1 MMNSSQNPRYEYQ
14 VGGSLQRD
22 ALTYGRRQADEDLY
36 EGLRAGEFCYVLN
49 SRQMGKSSLRV
60 RTMSR
65 LQREGVA
72 CVAIQMTDIIE
83 LEMTPEQWYAGV
95 VNSIVV
101 DLGLSDRFDDAD
113 WWTQNERLSTVQRL
127 SKFIEVL
134 LDLVPQNIVIFVD
147 EIDRVLSLPFSLDG
161 FFAVIRECYNR
172 RADQPV
178 YERLAFVLI
187 GVATPGDLIQDL
199 RSTPFNIG
207 RAIALNGFQFSEAQP
222 LQAGLVDQTD
232 DSAAL
237 LRTILDWT
245 GGQPFLTQKICAL
258 IQSEGARIPL
268 GEEREWV
275 AAWVRSHLLTNWE
288 AQDEPEHLRT
298 IRDRL
303 LRDQRRAGRLLGLY
317 QQIVERGEI
326 DATSSADQLE
336 LRLTGLVVEDG
347 GKLRVYNRLYGAV
360 FDGAW
365 VARSL
370 TGLRPYREA
379 IAAWLAAGEQDESRL
394 LRGQALQD
402 AQAWATGKSLSQE
415 DDRFLAACRSL
426 EMREMAAALV
436 AEREANQILA
446 AAEQEARRKVQLGL
460 LGLGLASVL
469 AAAMSGWATTSLKTA
484 QEAQAQVAVAEQRF
498 KEKEEEQRRS
508 EVKVAQAAQEVK
520 QASQDLKVARK
531 RLQAANQQFAIAQA
545 AVKSAVG
552 EKETA
557 RAAAARARQDQVRAE
572 EGLRVAAVRAEVAKQ
587 STEIAKRGTELERKG
602 VALLR
607 LPAVRF
613 RGVDTLLSALDV
625 GQELKGLLQGTNGQS
640 DVLWL
645 KDYPAISPMLALRTS
660 VNSVMEENSFASE
673 RDRVELSPDGQRI
686 ITFFRFLDSN
696 NYKSRLYD
704 LSGREVVEFDG
715 KFKGFSPNG
724 QRLLTVST
732 TDNKIR
738 LYNLSGKELAQFD
751 GEFRD
756 FSSDGQH
763 LVTFSNT
770 DYKSRLYDSSGKE
783 LAQFDE
789 AFINF
794 SPDGQRLITFSSADN
809 KSRLCN
815 LSGKELVQFDGEFRD
830 FSSDGQHLVTFSN
843 TDYKSRLYD
852 SSGKEL
858 AQFDGVFINF
868 SPDGQRLVTFSS
880 ADNKS
885 RLYNLSGKE
894 LVQFDGVF
902 INFSPNGHRLITF
915 SRNDNKS
922 RLYDLTGK
930 ELAQFE
936 SGLRDFS
943 PDGQRFVTFSQSD
956 NKLYLYDMS
965 GKELAQFDG
974 EFSSFSPDGQ
984 RLIIGSYG
992 DSESHLYNSSG
1003 KELAQLGGQFS
1014 GFSPDG
1020 QRLATISSEGVH
1032 IYGLN
1037 VNLLVQFQ
1045 ASRAIFSPDGQRLV
1059 ISSYGD
1065 NKLRLYN
1072 LSGKELAQFNGE
1084 FRDFSPN
1091 GQRLVIDSSS
1101 DGKIRLYDL
1110 SGKELAQF
1118 DGEFRD
1124 FSPDSQRLIIRSRS
1138 NGKIRLYDLLGKEL
1152 AQFEGESYNFSP
1164 DGQNLLTFSHRERK
1178 SRLYDLTG
1186 TVLIEY
1192 ENLAFQEFS
1201 PDAKRLITTVRDEN
1215 ISKIY
1220 DISGNLL
1227 AEFSG
1232 SVVSGLDTLG
1242 FSPDNQHILTTSNDG
1257 YFHLWQL
1264 DNGLDDLLARGC
1276 ARVQL
1281 YLQSHPQEQR
1291 AGFCRKG
1298 GRAIR

>member
-1 MMNSSQNPRYEYQ
+1 
-14 VGGSLQRD
+14 
-22 ALTYGRRQADEDLY
+22 
-36 EGLRAGEFCYVLN
+36 
-49 SRQMGKSSLRV
+49 
-60 RTMSR
+60 
-65 LQREGVA
+65 
-72 CVAIQMTDIIE
+72 
-83 LEMTPEQWYAGV
+83 
-95 VNSIVV
+95 
-101 DLGLSDRFDDAD
+101 
-113 WWTQNERLSTVQRL
+113 
-127 SKFIEVL
+127 
-134 LDLVPQNIVIFVD
+134 
-147 EIDRVLSLPFSLDG
+147 
-161 FFAVIRECYNR
+161 
-172 RADQPV
+172 V

-732 TDNKIR
+732 TDNR
-738 LYNLSGKELAQFD
+738 AYPEVRGVLLSGE
-751 GEFRD
+751 
-756 FSSDGQH
+756 
-763 LVTFSNT
+763 
-770 DYKSRLYDSSGKE
+770 
-783 LAQFDE
+783 
-789 AFINF
+789 
-794 SPDGQRLITFSSADN
+794 RLI
-809 KSRLCN
+809 
-815 LSGKELVQFDGEFRD
+815 
-830 FSSDGQHLVTFSN
+830 
-843 TDYKSRLYD
+843 
-852 SSGKEL
+852 
-858 AQFDGVFINF
+858 
-868 SPDGQRLVTFSS
+868 
-880 ADNKS
+880 
-885 RLYNLSGKE
+885 
-894 LVQFDGVF
+894 
-902 INFSPNGHRLITF
+902 
-915 SRNDNKS
+915 
-922 RLYDLTGK
+922 
-930 ELAQFE
+930 
-936 SGLRDFS
+936 
-943 PDGQRFVTFSQSD
+943 
-956 NKLYLYDMS
+956 
-965 GKELAQFDG
+965 
-974 EFSSFSPDGQ
+974 
-984 RLIIGSYG
+984 
-992 DSESHLYNSSG
+992 
-1003 KELAQLGGQFS
+1003 
-1014 GFSPDG
+1014 
-1020 QRLATISSEGVH
+1020 
-1032 IYGLN
+1032 
-1037 VNLLVQFQ
+1037 
-1045 ASRAIFSPDGQRLV
+1045 
-1059 ISSYGD
+1059 
-1065 NKLRLYN
+1065 
-1072 LSGKELAQFNGE
+1072 
-1084 FRDFSPN
+1084 
-1091 GQRLVIDSSS
+1091 
-1101 DGKIRLYDL
+1101 
-1110 SGKELAQF
+1110 
-1118 DGEFRD
+1118 
-1124 FSPDSQRLIIRSRS
+1124 
-1138 NGKIRLYDLLGKEL
+1138 
-1152 AQFEGESYNFSP
+1152 
-1164 DGQNLLTFSHRERK
+1164 
-1178 SRLYDLTG
+1178 
-1186 TVLIEY
+1186 
-1192 ENLAFQEFS
+1192 
-1201 PDAKRLITTVRDEN
+1201 
-1215 ISKIY
+1215 
-1220 DISGNLL
+1220 
-1227 AEFSG
+1227 
-1232 SVVSGLDTLG
+1232 
-1242 FSPDNQHILTTSNDG
+1242 
-1257 YFHLWQL
+1257 
-1264 DNGLDDLLARGC
+1264 
-1276 ARVQL
+1276 
-1281 YLQSHPQEQR
+1281 
-1291 AGFCRKG
+1291 
-1298 GRAIR
+1298 